1 MSNTSNKTKAP
12 AKGAMENT
20 PGKLQRLTS
29 YFENAYKELGKVS
42 WPTKKEVKSTAL
54 AVLALVC
61 VMSIFLGLVDLIL
74 SKVVQSILSL
84 SI

>member
-1 MSNTSNKTKAP
+1 MSNTTNKTKASG
-12 AKGAMENT
+12 KGAQEKT
-20 PGKLQRLTS
+20 PGKFQRVIS

-42 WPTKKEVKSTAL
+42 WPTKKEVKTTAL

-74 SKVVQSILSL
+74 SKVIQSILSL